1 MGSWAI
7 VSVGAGC
14 ATGVAAIAAESPWSS
29 LPYCWRLSGGS
40 VGSCGLAGDGSGWAI
55 EVAEGTLASVA
66 ACSVGACVVDSWV
79 DLRSGPDAPA
89 AVGAVCAVGTDAGPS
104 ELLPPQAEVRAIA
117 PNRAGTTSNKPKI
130 LFLRLMPTIR
140 PKSRWRIPSGPSGR
154 AHVGT
159 PRLFFIVGFQY
170 KGVAPTG
177 QPNSGTLQVWRTAV
191 PACNILTD
199 GRYRAA
205 RLSLGPVGSRRS
217 SAD

>member
-40 VGSCGLAGDGSGWAI
+40 VGSCGLAVGGSGWATGAT
-55 EVAEGTLASVA
+55 VGTLAPVS

-89 AVGAVCAVGTDAGPS
+89 AVGAVCTVGTAAGPS

-117 PNRAGTTSNKPKI
+117 PNRAGTTSNKI
-130 LFLRLMPTIR
+130 MIRFMPTIR
-140 PKSRWRIPSGPSGR
+140 PKSRWRIPSGPHAGSTVGR
-154 AHVGT
+154 HYCS
-159 PRLFFIVGFQY
+159 LSWGFNIR
-170 KGVAPTG
+170 GVAPTG
-177 QPNSGTLQVWRTAV
+177 QPNGGTLQVWRTAV

-199 GRYRAA
+199 GRHRAA
-205 RLSLGPVGSRRS
+205 MLSPGPVGSRRS